1 MCGRKCHRAV
11 MSFVKV
17 KHPVCQNI
25 FLKLSPAAVQASVL
39 LILPACFFQNPIF
52 KMLLRSLVLLLCV
65 IIAFGDTQKEP
76 S

>member
-25 FLKLSPAAVQASVL
+25 FLKPKCKPLYYSSSQSAFSR
-39 LILPACFFQNPIF
+39 ILFLKC
-52 KMLLRSLVLLLCV
+52 S
-65 IIAFGDTQKEP
+65 
-76 S
+76 